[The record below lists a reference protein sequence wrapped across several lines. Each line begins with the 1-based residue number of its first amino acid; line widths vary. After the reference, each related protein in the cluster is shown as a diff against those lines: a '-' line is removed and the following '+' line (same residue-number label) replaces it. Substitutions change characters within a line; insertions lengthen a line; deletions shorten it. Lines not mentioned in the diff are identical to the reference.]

1 MNRYNCMYKGWR
13 KNGTLMKT
21 HNQIQ
26 NTRNAAAVHF
36 DVKGCV
42 SQAILLKEFTC
53 ILTIRN

>member
-1 MNRYNCMYKGWR
+1 MYKGWR